1 MLLGWELALN
11 GVPKD
16 GSDVGAAV
24 TSQWCFVGDA
34 VG

>member
-1 MLLGWELALN
+1 MLLGWELAFN
-11 GVPKD
+11 GGSKD
-16 GSDVGAAV
+16 GTDVGAAV